1 MRLAPAAL
9 LAVSAALAA
18 GCVTTEQKA
27 AAVNDINYEFR
38 MEYEGILLEKGTRT
52 YNVPRNSA
60 FAAMRGALTR
70 IGMAIADESPEIGY
84 VSTRGPA
91 PLPLDAPEWRV
102 AAERDLPRARELIS
116 RHVGMLANLFN
127 FEPEGLDVIINATAL
142 EVRGGTEVSF
152 TVRMRETAPPRSGIP
167 RREYLPPSAVRM
179 GLDKIWREIDR
190 DLKDAT
196 WRR

>member
-9 LAVSAALAA
+9 LAVAAALVA

-52 YNVPRNSA
+52 YNVPRKSA
-60 FAAMRGALTR
+60 FSAMRGALTR
-70 IGMAIADESPEIGY
+70 IGMPIADESPEIGY
-84 VSTRGPA
+84 VNARGPA
-91 PLPLDAPEWRV
+91 PLPLDASEWRS

-127 FEPEGLDVIINATAL
+127 FEPEGLDVIINATAI

-167 RREYLPPSAVRM
+167 RREYLPPTAVRM
-179 GLDKIWREIDR
+179 GLDKIWREVDR
-190 DLKDAT
+190 DLNVP

>member
-1 MRLAPAAL
+1 MRHARAAL
-9 LAVSAALAA
+9 LAVAPLLAA

-52 YNVPRNSA
+52 YNVPRGAA
-60 FAAMRGALTR
+60 FVAMRGALTR
-70 IGMAIADESPEIGY
+70 IGMPIADESPEIGY
-84 VSTRGPA
+84 LSARGAA

-102 AAERDLPRARELIS
+102 AADRDLPRARELLS
-116 RHVGMLANLFN
+116 RHVGPLANLFN
-127 FEPEGLDVIINATAL
+127 FEPEGLDVVVNATAL
-142 EVRGGTEVSF
+142 EVRGGTELSF
-152 TVRMRETAPPRSGIP
+152 TVRMRELAPPRSGIP

-179 GLDKIWREIDR
+179 GLDKIWREVDR

>member
-9 LAVSAALAA
+9 LVAAAALAA

-38 MEYEGILLEKGTRT
+38 MEYERILLEKGTRT
-52 YNVPRNSA
+52 YNVPRNNA

-70 IGMAIADESPEIGY
+70 IGMRIADESPEIGY
-84 VSTRGPA
+84 VNVRGPA
-91 PLPLDAPEWRV
+91 PLPLAAPEWRV
-102 AAERDLPRARELIS
+102 AAEQDLPQARELIS
-116 RHVGMLANLFN
+116 RHVGVLANLFN
-127 FEPEGLDVIINATAL
+127 FEPEGLDVVINGTAV

-167 RREYLPPSAVRM
+167 RREYLPPTAVRM
-179 GLDKIWREIDR
+179 GLDKIWREVDR
-190 DLKDAT
+190 DLRDAT